1 MYILSFLSPGG
12 SLSSSWIFLWLF
24 RVFYWLCGASPF
36 RSKMNC
42 IPEALNL
49 VITSALLLGTTS
61 QALPKRLFMLDC
73 ETGQAAK
80 ALSAEWMFLDSSE
93 QVWPELK
100 RRGKRKVVSLASIW
114 WTVGVPLGVTSKGV
128 CACEL
133 ELRLTPYSLSEQL
146 SVLRFQH
153 QKRDVPAISQTCQYF
168 YVAKLCVQLLIST
181 ESTEE
186 RSWGFATNLQTSILQ
201 QNKSPGTAGSAPR
214 VPEPR
219 NGAPMPYP
227 QVMVSIRYFIRCC

>member
-1 MYILSFLSPGG
+1 
-12 SLSSSWIFLWLF
+12 
-24 RVFYWLCGASPF
+24 
-36 RSKMNC
+36 
-42 IPEALNL
+42 
-49 VITSALLLGTTS
+49 
-61 QALPKRLFMLDC
+61 MLDC

-168 YVAKLCVQLLIST
+168 L
-181 ESTEE
+181 
-186 RSWGFATNLQTSILQ
+186 
-201 QNKSPGTAGSAPR
+201 
-214 VPEPR
+214 
-219 NGAPMPYP
+219 
-227 QVMVSIRYFIRCC
+227 